1 MIASWSASMGL
12 LASDPAFWLPLVL
25 MLVVCVLLL
34 GLLLIDGIALGAGL
48 LLPWLA
54 RAERAALLE
63 RLMRWQPANERWL
76 LLLLVLTMA
85 AFPLAWSATIGKL
98 YLPMLLL
105 VAGALARHLAL
116 RAAPSPWLFGLG
128 SLFGAIGFGLVL
140 SVHFSGQGL
149 GLTYLAFQLLLVFSM
164 MAAFVLLAAAW
175 LFISSTGPLA
185 ARLGSLGAGAARW
198 TAAGMVALSLIL
210 AMANPAVFYRWTH
223 ENNLQLAALWWLV
236 MLVAFVWLDRLLR
249 RAQPTRTALLLAWL
263 LLALMV
269 GGVLYSIFPFLIL
282 DEMTIWDAALPLEP
296 LGWVAISAAVIL
308 TVALVAQA
316 WDYRNLLAC
325 QAVLSE
331 Q

>member
-12 LASDPAFWLPLVL
+12 LAGDPAFWLPLVL

-48 LLPWLA
+48 MLPWLVP
-54 RAERAALLE
+54 AERAALLG

-105 VAGALARHLAL
+105 VAGALVRHLAL
-116 RAAPSPWLFGLG
+116 RDAPSPWLFGLG
-128 SLFGAIGFGLVL
+128 SLFGAIGFGSVL

-164 MAAFVLLAAAW
+164 MGAFVLLAAAW
-175 LFISSTGPLA
+175 LFISSTGALA
-185 ARLGSLGAGAARW
+185 VRLGSLGAGAARW

-223 ENNLQLAALWWLV
+223 EHNLQLAGLWWLV
-236 MLVAFVWLDRLLR
+236 MLAAFVWLDRLLR

-263 LLALMV
+263 LLVLMV

-282 DEMTIWDAALPLEP
+282 DEVTIWDAALPLEP
-296 LGWVAISAAVIL
+296 LSWVAISAAVMVA
-308 TVALVAQA
+308 VALVAQA
-316 WDYRNLLAC
+316 WDYRDLLAR
-325 QAVLSE
+325 QAVLG
-331 Q
+331 QQ